1 MISGFTSRE
10 LGYGCPLTEAQH
22 ERINNRRKDNHYV
35 SEEREKKKL
44 GTTKKA
50 KLTISPF
57 TKMLDIGANH
67 GGYWDFDHMCLQF
80 EDVVDVLKE
89 LFPHFDFL
97 FLFDHSNGHDMLR
110 PDGLSITKIRKGFG
124 GSQPIMRDS
133 LIKDDTYLGSHEH
146 ITKLNVHDTQRMNY
160 SVHDAGPFYF
170 TPLQQ
175 LQRKWDYD
183 TGKRKEIGLRKDE
196 LIELLKNEGIVDPKG
211 TKKQMQ
217 QRCELLHLPIKKT
230 IQIIEEGWCNKPKG
244 ALQVLYERGFIDPL
258 CDAIKTY
265 TMKGKKQPDGSHD
278 ETTSINHLMSIQPDF
293 QDQETLLMFY
303 GRQLGVIVDRTPKCH
318 PELAGEG
325 IEYAWGAA
333 KLYYRKQPLKD
344 KRNKLVYEEL
354 VKRSLSD
361 QILSLQ
367 FMRQCSR
374 RARRY
379 ILAYRSLSM
388 RRADTTSTN
397 VDMKLIENLVKKHKS
412 HRSAVDFDSSFI
424 NNLLLNM
431 KKLGK
436 IE

>member
-1 MISGFTSRE
+1 M
-10 LGYGCPLTEAQH
+10 
-22 ERINNRRKDNHYV
+22 
-35 SEEREKKKL
+35 
-44 GTTKKA
+44 
-50 KLTISPF
+50 
-57 TKMLDIGANH
+57 
-67 GGYWDFDHMCLQF
+67 
-80 EDVVDVLKE
+80 
-89 LFPHFDFL
+89 
-97 FLFDHSNGHDMLR
+97 
-110 PDGLSITKIRKGFG
+110 
-124 GSQPIMRDS
+124 
-133 LIKDDTYLGSHEH
+133 
-146 ITKLNVHDTQRMNY
+146 
-160 SVHDAGPFYF
+160 
-170 TPLQQ
+170 
-175 LQRKWDYD
+175 
-183 TGKRKEIGLRKDE
+183 
-196 LIELLKNEGIVDPKG
+196 
-211 TKKQMQ
+211 
-217 QRCELLHLPIKKT
+217 HLPIKN

-265 TMKGKKQPDGSHD
+265 TMKGQKQPDGSFD
-278 ETTSINHLMSIQPDF
+278 DTTSINHLMSIQPDF

-303 GRQLGVIVDRTPKCH
+303 GRQLGVTVDRTPKCH